1 VVQEDKGL
9 FGALWDEY
17 AANVLPSDAG
27 AVQVQ
32 DTRRAFYAGGTA
44 LFSTIVN
51 MLDKEMEVFRDLRAF
66 DSGTEQNLRKMDA
79 LSGEFEQ
86 FVRDLA
92 EGRA

>member
-1 VVQEDKGL
+1 VAQERL
-9 FGALWDEY
+9 FGSLWDQY
-17 AANVLPSDAG
+17 AAKVLPADAG

-32 DTRRAFYAGGTA
+32 ETRRAFYSGGTA

-51 MLDKEMEVFRDLRAF
+51 MLDKEMEVTDQDL
-66 DSGTEQNLRKMDA
+66 GKMDA
-79 LSGEFEQ
+79 LAAEFEE